1 MTETMQ
7 NTEING
13 ILKQLQEYLQTEEA
27 KKHIADMESEIKDV
41 RDLMKKLSKLDKKS
55 EEFTEW
61 VLYGLLPYHNTEK
74 AKRVSLFASFHDIKK
89 FFDSWNYNYTDK
101 EWNILANKIFD
112 LAKGFQD
119 DPESLPR
126 LIKEFTNDKYSRR
139 LQCGSISPILF
150 SINENYPIVNN
161 RTKKAFKAI
170 ETILGHKIGE
180 KERLHQ
186 RLDYYLDNTEKLK
199 ELVAELGFEKLNDQ
213 KYLDLFCYWYDSK
226 IQDKKKEE
234 ITDEEE
240 ETPER
245 EEEITAEEVDL
256 PVFLESIDLENA
268 SKFSPHSLRNPERI
282 KIRDII
288 TKVAK
293 TEWVIPHFQ
302 RYFDWKKKDVQDFLE
317 SIFKDYYVGAFLLW
331 DTSKDPELDVTPIK
345 GVDVQEELRPEA
357 IILDGQQRVT
367 SLYYA
372 IKAPSFHLKKSNTQ
386 LFFYI
391 NFSSF
396 FENNDS
402 KELVNIH
409 TKKFSRD
416 ECFEKLL
423 FPIYELE
430 NYDEWVNGLEDYLLD
445 KVDDKEKVRKIRRII
460 DKKLKH
466 MWEGFEIPFIS
477 LPITMGVSQVT
488 DIFEKINTKGK
499 LLSVFDLLIAR
510 LYKYDIELREQ
521 WDNTSEDYANI
532 KRYARAVEKIP
543 IYILQAI
550 SLCYH
555 PNSSCQREDV
565 LNIYRNIYS
574 NPNYSFEEHWSQMSG
589 YMNKAIEKLENLRD
603 GFGVKDEKEIPFE
616 PMIPVLAALLKE
628 IDSKGNKAEYYKKLR
643 AWYWCA
649 IFTLSYSQA
658 ADTKMTTDFKEM
670 KEWFEDDSKLPR
682 TVIQMRREFSLLAN
696 KLRETQ
702 SKSSARYRGVM
713 SLIALEGAMDFVTHQ
728 TLENARNNDKDHLF
742 PKARRADFNASDD
755 IDSIFNIT
763 WMSKDTNEFIKR
775 AKKPSVYV
783 PEFISEKYSNNEED
797 FLNVLKSHLI
807 TEDAYK
813 YLKKDDFQNF
823 LNEREKI
830 ILEKIAG
837 IVGAENVL
845 PQPTTLISPEKPFS
859 NKVAFY
865 STIKSCDGF
874 LYWID
879 KYFTQAGLE
888 LLIDSLD
895 ASKVKDL
902 RIITSNDK
910 VDARFRDLFKD
921 FRDELK
927 NKGVKVELRVITD
940 AKLKAQI
947 HDRWIITEGQ
957 CFNLPSADTL
967 ARGQYSE
974 IKKTNNRPPF
984 DEWWGKSKDIISE
997 WDSIKSTIKAI

>member
-1 MTETMQ
+1 MAEFKFTPEQ
-7 NTEING
+7 SEN
-13 ILKQLQEYLQTEEA
+13 LKSWKNSLSSEEA
-27 KKHIADMESEIKDV
+27 KNWYAEEEKAEIQT
-41 RDLMKKLSKLDKKS
+41 RAILNS
-55 EEFTEW
+55 EEFKQGKDLTPEKLDELFSYMKHFSANRNLTNL
-61 VLYGLLPYHNTEK
+61 LYKNNTIGEFNKELRNLIHGTDSFSNRVNNFFKLKSIGVQTLSQFLVSADPSKYAFVTSQTKEVTGINSEQDQAALKDAIQNFNISNKEDLLDRTLDYL
-74 AKRVSLFASFHDIKK
+74 R
-89 FFDSWNYNYTDK
+89 DS
-101 EWNILANKIFD
+101 IIFQ
-112 LAKGFQD
+112 A
-119 DPESLPR
+119 
-126 LIKEFTNDKYSRR
+126 IKELLGLEKYN
-139 LQCGSISPILF
+139 L
-150 SINENYPIVNN
+150 VNN
-161 RTKKAFKAI
+161 LLWFAF
-170 ETILGHKIGE
+170 
-180 KERLHQ
+180 
-186 RLDYYLDNTEKLK
+186 
-199 ELVAELGFEKLNDQ
+199 DQ
-213 KYLDLFCYWYDSK
+213 
-226 IQDKKKEE
+226 
-234 ITDEEE
+234 
-240 ETPER
+240 
-245 EEEITAEEVDL
+245 EEEIPESEEEAPVKEVNL
-256 PVFLESIDLENA
+256 PIFLESINLENI

-282 KIRDII
+282 NIRDII
-288 TKVAK
+288 SKVAK
-293 TEWVIPHFQ
+293 TDWVIPHFQ

-317 SIFKDYYVGAFLLW
+317 SIFKDYYIGAFLLW
-331 DTSKDPELDVTPIK
+331 DTSREPELDVTPIK
-345 GVDVQEELRPEA
+345 GIDVDEEELRPEA
-357 IILDGQQRVT
+357 IILDGQQRIT

-372 IKAPSFHLKKSNTQ
+372 IKAPSFCLKKSKVQ
-386 LFFYI
+386 LYFYI

-402 KELVNIH
+402 KELIDIR
-409 TKKFSRD
+409 TKKFSKE
-416 ECFEKLL
+416 ECYEKLL
-423 FPIYELE
+423 FPVYEFE
-430 NYDEWVNGLEDYLLD
+430 NYDEWVDGLEDFLID
-445 KVDDKEKVRKIRRII
+445 KIEDKERVRKIRRII

-466 MWEGFEIPFIS
+466 MWEGFEIPYIS
-477 LPITMGVSQVT
+477 LPITMGVKQVA

-510 LYKYDIELREQ
+510 LYKYNIELKER
-521 WDNTSEDYANI
+521 WDATLAEYPYV
-532 KRYARAVEKIP
+532 KRFYKVVEKIP

-555 PNSSCQREDV
+555 HNSSCQREDI
-565 LNIYRNIYS
+565 LNIYRNIYD
-574 NPNYSFEEHWSQMSG
+574 NPDYSFEEHWSQMSG

-643 AWYWCA
+643 TWYWSA

-658 ADTKMTTDFKEM
+658 ADTQMTTDFKEM

-702 SKSSARYRGVM
+702 SKTSARYRGVM
-713 SLIALEGAMDFVTHQ
+713 SLIALEGAMDFATNQ
-728 TLENARNNDKDHLF
+728 TLENARSNDKDHLF
-742 PKARRADFNASDD
+742 PKARRAEFDASDD

-783 PEFISEKYSNNEED
+783 PEFISDKYCNKEED
-797 FLNVLKSHLI
+797 FLSVLKSHLI
-807 TEDAYK
+807 NEDAYK

-830 ILEKIAG
+830 ILEKIAS

-845 PQPTTLISPEKPFS
+845 PQPTTLISPEKPFT

-865 STIKSCDGF
+865 STIKSCEDF

-921 FRDELK
+921 FKEELK
-927 NKGVKVELRVITD
+927 NKGMKVELRVITD
-940 AKLKAQI
+940 ARLKAQI
-947 HDRWIITEGQ
+947 HDRWIITNGQ

-997 WDSIKSTIKAI
+997 WDSIKNTIKAI